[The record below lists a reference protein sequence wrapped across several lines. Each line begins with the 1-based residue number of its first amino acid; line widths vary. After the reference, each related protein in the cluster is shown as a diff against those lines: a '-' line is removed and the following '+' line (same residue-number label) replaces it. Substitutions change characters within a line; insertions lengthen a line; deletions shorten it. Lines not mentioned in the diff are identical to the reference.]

1 MTTVI
6 EKHSNNFY
14 PLHLGAGKH
23 IEQTYDF
30 SSDQLVLWQPRQ
42 SKWLWYSFPAT
53 KERQKILP

>member
-1 MTTVI
+1 
-6 EKHSNNFY
+6 
-14 PLHLGAGKH
+14 LHLGAGKH